1 MSNFRRMHLIGGTLA
16 LALLILQSP
25 KWWNSLNESFSEGAQ
40 LTASIAI
47 GGYLLGCI
55 LGLLI
60 NLVYLVFRKESPGED
75 SR

>member
-1 MSNFRRMHLIGGTLA
+1 MHLIGGVLA
-16 LALLILQSP
+16 LALLILQSS
-25 KWWNSLNESFSEGAQ
+25 KCWNSLNENFSEGVQ

-55 LGLLI
+55 LGLII
-60 NLVYLVFRKESPGED
+60 NLVYLVFGKESFGED